1 MRKGL
6 GCGAVGDTRED
17 LASSQSELRHT
28 ELEGLHTATA
38 LHFAD

>member
-6 GCGAVGDTRED
+6 GCGAVGETRED
-17 LASSQSELRHT
+17 LASGQSESGHR
-28 ELEGLHTATA
+28 EFEGLHTATV